1 MTVDRRIIDL
11 YNEYVHTALPRREFL
26 ARLAKMAGGVAA
38 ATTVLA
44 VLEPNYA
51 QARQVEPDDKRLKT
65 EKIEFNGPNGPV
77 KAYVAQPRK
86 LGKRDKLP
94 GVLVIHENRGLN
106 EHIEDVAR
114 RTALAGYVAIA
125 PDGLSV
131 AGGAPADQEA
141 ARDLFAK
148 TDGARIASDVLAA
161 VPWLAAG
168 RRRTTARSA
177 WSASAMAAAWRCARR
192 SRPWASTA
200 PCASTDGQLS
210 AEDTRRLKAPVLL
223 HYAGTDERVNAGI
236 PEFRAALD
244 SVGVPYSLNMY
255 PGTQHGFHNDASA
268 ARYNEA
274 AAKLAWERT
283 LDFFGTYLKS
293 DNNIEVNRRD
303 ASTGVDA

>member
-26 ARLAKMAGGVAA
+26 ARLTTIAGSAAA
-38 ATTVLA
+38 ATTALG

-51 QARQVEPDDKRLKT
+51 QARQVEPDDKRLRT

-77 KAYVAQPRK
+77 KAYVAQPKK
-86 LGKRDKLP
+86 LGRSDKVP

-114 RTALAGYVAIA
+114 RTALAGYTAIA

-141 ARDLFAK
+141 ARDLFSK
-148 TDGARIASDVLAA
+148 TDGARIASDILAA
-161 VPWLAAG
+161 VPWLAADASSNGKIGVVGFCYGGGMALRAAIEAIGVDCAVCFYG
-168 RRRTTARSA
+168 R
-177 WSASAMAAAWRCARR
+177 
-192 SRPWASTA
+192 
-200 PCASTDGQLS
+200 QLS
-210 AEDTRRLKAPVLL
+210 AEDTKRLKVPVLL
-223 HYAGTDERVNAGI
+223 NYAGSDERVNAGI

-244 SVGVPYSLNMY
+244 AVGVPYSLNMY

-268 ARYNEA
+268 ARYNEP
-274 AAKLAWERT
+274 AAKLAWQRT
-283 LDFFGTYLKS
+283 LDFFETYLK
-293 DNNIEVNRRD
+293 V
-303 ASTGVDA
+303 

>member
-26 ARLAKMAGGVAA
+26 AKLTRLAGGAAA
-38 ATTVLA
+38 ATTALA
-44 VLEPNYA
+44 LLEPNYA

-77 KAYVAQPRK
+77 KAYVARPRK
-86 LGKRDKLP
+86 LGKADKVA

-114 RTALAGYVAIA
+114 RTALAGYLAIA

-141 ARDLFAK
+141 ARDLFSK
-148 TDGARIASDVLAA
+148 TDGARIASDVLAGIPWVAADPASNGKIGVVGFCYGGGLALRAAIEA
-161 VPWLAAG
+161 VG
-168 RRRTTARSA
+168 VD
-177 WSASAMAAAWRCARR
+177 CAV
-192 SRPWASTA
+192 SFY
-200 PCASTDGQLS
+200 GKQLS
-210 AEDTRRLKAPVLL
+210 AEDTRRLKVPVLL

-236 PEFRAALD
+236 ADFRAALD
-244 SVGVPYSLNMY
+244 AVGVPYSLNMY
-255 PGTQHGFHNDASA
+255 PGTQHGFHNDSSE

-274 AAKLAWERT
+274 AAKLAWQRT
-283 LDFFGTYLKS
+283 LDFFATYLK
-293 DNNIEVNRRD
+293 
-303 ASTGVDA
+303 A

>member
-26 ARLAKMAGGVAA
+26 ARLTRIAGGVAA

-51 QARQVEPDDKRLKT
+51 QARQVEPDDKRLHC
-65 EKIEFNGPNGPV
+65 EKIEFNGPNGAI
-77 KAYVAQPRK
+77 KAYTARPRK
-86 LGKRDKLP
+86 LGRNDKIP

-114 RTALAGYVAIA
+114 RTALAGYLAIA

-141 ARDLFAK
+141 ARDLFAR
-148 TDGARIASDVLAA
+148 TDGARIAGDVLAA
-161 VPWLAAG
+161 VPWLAADASSNGKVGAVGFCYGGGLALRAAIEAVGVDCAACFYG
-168 RRRTTARSA
+168 R
-177 WSASAMAAAWRCARR
+177 
-192 SRPWASTA
+192 
-200 PCASTDGQLS
+200 QLS
-210 AEDTRRLKAPVLL
+210 AEDTRRLKVPVLL
-223 HYAGTDERVNAGI
+223 HYAGTDERINAGI
-236 PEFRAALD
+236 NDFRVALD

-255 PGTQHGFHNDASA
+255 PGTQHGFHNDSSQ

-283 LDFFGTYLKS
+283 LDFFATYLK
-293 DNNIEVNRRD
+293 
-303 ASTGVDA
+303 T

>member
-26 ARLAKMAGGVAA
+26 AKLTRLAGGAAA
-38 ATTVLA
+38 ATTALA
-44 VLEPNYA
+44 LLEPNYA
-51 QARQVEPDDKRLKT
+51 QARQIEPDDKRLKT

-77 KAYVAQPRK
+77 KAYVARPKK
-86 LGKRDKLP
+86 LGKSDKVA

-114 RTALAGYVAIA
+114 RTALAGYLAIA

-141 ARDLFAK
+141 ARDLFSK
-148 TDGARIASDVLAA
+148 TDGARIASDVLAGIPWVAADPASNGKIGVVGFCYGGGLALRAAIEA
-161 VPWLAAG
+161 VG
-168 RRRTTARSA
+168 VD
-177 WSASAMAAAWRCARR
+177 CAV
-192 SRPWASTA
+192 SFY
-200 PCASTDGQLS
+200 GKQLS
-210 AEDTRRLKAPVLL
+210 AEDTRRLKVPVLL

-236 PEFRAALD
+236 ADFRAALD

-255 PGTQHGFHNDASA
+255 PGTQHGFHNDSSE

-274 AAKLAWERT
+274 AAKLAWQRT
-283 LDFFGTYLKS
+283 LDFFATYLK
-293 DNNIEVNRRD
+293 
-303 ASTGVDA
+303 A